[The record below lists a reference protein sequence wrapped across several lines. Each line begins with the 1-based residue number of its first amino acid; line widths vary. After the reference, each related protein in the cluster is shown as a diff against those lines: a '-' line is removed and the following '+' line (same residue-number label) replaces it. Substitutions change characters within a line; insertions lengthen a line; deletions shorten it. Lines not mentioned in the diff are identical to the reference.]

1 MTIEQESDLL
11 ITSMITNRI
20 GQQEVLL
27 PYNHN
32 HLNFE
37 KKKREKSMQIKF
49 RHEINVVYYENGA

>member
-11 ITSMITNRI
+11 ITSMIRDRI

-37 KKKREKSMQIKF
+37 KKNTPRKNISNGD
-49 RHEINVVYYENGA
+49 NVLS

>member
-11 ITSMITNRI
+11 IMSMIRDRI

-37 KKKREKSMQIKF
+37 KKKIHLEKIYPMETMS
-49 RHEINVVYYENGA
+49 